1 MAERKSA
8 VVAGGTGSIG
18 EGIVKS
24 LLDGGWSVYVPSRGA
39 ESSSR
44 FQERW
49 GSDVLDRLSVLPA
62 DLSVPA
68 EVAGFRAK
76 VVAAAG
82 RVDLVVV
89 SVGSSYYGYS
99 LHKIAQQ
106 EWVRLLTENLQ
117 THFLLQHEFLAQLH
131 SQNQGTYITL
141 TGPESDFAHPD
152 TGLMSVFA
160 AAQKMMARVEAVET
174 SGTSVRAYSVT
185 SKTPIATRS
194 RGAQSGADWI
204 HAEELGLYVR
214 RLAEGSVPG
223 TDEPVHVLDDQNHLK
238 RLLRT

>member
-24 LLDGGWSVYVPSRGA
+24 LLDGGWSVFVPSRRA
-39 ESSSR
+39 EESSR
-44 FQERW
+44 LRERW
-49 GSDVLDRLSVLPA
+49 GTDVSDRLSIIHA
-62 DLSVPA
+62 DLSVPG
-68 EVAGFRAK
+68 EVAEFRSK

-106 EWVRLLTENLQ
+106 EWLRLLTENLQ
-117 THFLLQHEFLAQLH
+117 THFLLQHEFLTQLH

-160 AAQKMMARVEAVET
+160 SAQKMMARVEALEAA
-174 SGTSVRAYSVT
+174 GTGVRAYSVT
-185 SKTPIATRS
+185 SKTQIATKS
-194 RGAQSGADWI
+194 RGGQVGADWI

-214 RLAEGSVPG
+214 RLAEGTVPG
-223 TDEPVHVLDDQNHLK
+223 TGEPVHILDNQDHLK
-238 RLLRT
+238 KLLHL